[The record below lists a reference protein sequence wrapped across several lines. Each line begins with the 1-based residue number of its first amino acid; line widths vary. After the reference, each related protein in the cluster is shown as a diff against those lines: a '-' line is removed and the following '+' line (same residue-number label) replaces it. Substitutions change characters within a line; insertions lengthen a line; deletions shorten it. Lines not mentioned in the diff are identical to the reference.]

1 MVYSRSYQPSKQQ
14 VVACPM
20 SDTDKL
26 DSLKQFDIVMK
37 TDLSLRTSEQADE
50 LREWLDEQGVIA
62 IDILGSVGSGKTSL
76 VIELVKRLKDRLRIA
91 VIAGDVT
98 TRIDAE
104 RIEVHGVP
112 VLQIQ
117 TGGMCHLDTELVQQ
131 AIESMDTD
139 ALDLVL
145 IENVGN
151 LICPSGFPLGAHQR
165 MVIVSVTEGPYMPR
179 KHPVIFNQCEVA
191 VINKI
196 DLAEVME
203 VSAEQLV
210 ADAEAVNPRA
220 KVVATNLRSGEGVD
234 EVIAALGV

>member
-1 MVYSRSYQPSKQQ
+1 
-14 VVACPM
+14 M
-20 SDTDKL
+20 SDTDNL
-26 DSLKQFDIVMK
+26 NPLQQFDIVME
-37 TDLSLRTSEQADE
+37 TDLSLRTSEYADE
-50 LREWLDEQGVIA
+50 LRAWFDERGIHA

-76 VIELVKRLKDRLRIA
+76 VIELVKRLKDRRKIA

-98 TRIDAE
+98 TRIDAD

-117 TGGMCHLDTELVQQ
+117 TGGMCHLDTELLRRAV
-131 AIESMDTD
+131 ESIDLD
-139 ALDLVL
+139 ELDLLL

-151 LICPSGFPLGAHQR
+151 LICPGGFPLGAHQR
-165 MVIVSVTEGPYMPR
+165 LVIVSVTEGPYMPR

-191 VINKI
+191 VINKM

-210 ADAEAVNPRA
+210 ADAKEVNPRA
-220 KVVATNLRSGEGVD
+220 VVVATNLRSGEGVD